1 MGSSWIQH
9 NFNTI
14 SIQKCIVIKPLL
26 MIRDDHQYSEG
37 EWRPCI
43 SKTTEHL
50 NTKVINIWT
59 KLVTFSTNQDSGI
72 GDFPGNISLWHT
84 YPVLLGGLLHCEGSL
99 LHIHDINRMSVTP
112 GRSWQLKLYLTP
124 IQDGRFFKNSFS
136 LVPSYIFKLVIRAW

>member
-37 EWRPCI
+37 EWRPSI
-43 SKTTEHL
+43 SKTTEHW

-72 GDFPGNISLWHT
+72 GDFPGNISLLHT

-99 LHIHDINRMSVTP
+99 LHIHASTCQTGCQSPQGGLGNLSCIWPLFKMEDFLKTASVWFLLTFL
-112 GRSWQLKLYLTP
+112 SW
-124 IQDGRFFKNSFS
+124 
-136 LVPSYIFKLVIRAW
+136 